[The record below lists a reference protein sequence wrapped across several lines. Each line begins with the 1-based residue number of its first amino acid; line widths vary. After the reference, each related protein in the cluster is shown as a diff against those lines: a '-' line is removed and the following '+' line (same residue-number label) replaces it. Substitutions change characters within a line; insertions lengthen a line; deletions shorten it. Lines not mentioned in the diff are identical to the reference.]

1 MRIFG
6 FILCYVFTIS
16 FEVGCLSAV
25 EPMKRAA
32 VLTEENAGIDK
43 WREKNT
49 VPEEV
54 VLAARKGL
62 PGFLA
67 VLDEQTLKEWKVSKE
82 SLGSA
87 SLGEPFHLWKIT
99 PETVRKY
106 RKGDTVRSLLS
117 EINLWYFPVIINGE
131 TRLMYAVGKKTSSSP
146 AVAGGL
152 GDYLLANALKDPVR
166 KWPRAEGYGIVL
178 ITARPGEYFFTVP
191 EKDQYN
197 LTLIPTLPYM
207 KKHSTFPELGLAED
221 VVDWLKGELESS
233 IPKAE

>member
-1 MRIFG
+1 MRIFC

-16 FEVGCLSAV
+16 FGVGCLSAV
-25 EPMKRAA
+25 EPVKPAA
-32 VLTEENAGIDK
+32 VSAEENAAGDK
-43 WREKNT
+43 WKEKNT
-49 VPEEV
+49 VPDEV

-62 PGFLA
+62 PGFLK

-87 SLGEPFHLWKIT
+87 SLGAPFRLWKIS

-106 RKGDTVRSLLS
+106 RKGDSVRSLLS
-117 EINLWYFPVIINGE
+117 EINLWYFPVMIKGE
-131 TRLMYAVGKKTSSSP
+131 MRLMYSVGKKNPSSP

-152 GDYLLANALKDPVR
+152 GDYLLANELKGAVG
-166 KWPRAEGYGIVL
+166 KWHRAEGYGIVL
-178 ITARPGEYFFTVP
+178 VTARPGEYFFTVP

-207 KKHSTFPELGLAED
+207 KQHSTFPELDLVD
-221 VVDWLKGELESS
+221 NVVDWLKGELESS
-233 IPKAE
+233 VPKSE